1 MNLKDNYKFMGSDL
15 RKIREA
21 KGITRKE
28 ISEEMNTSEETIR
41 RIEKGENDP
50 RLSTSPNL

>member
-41 RIEKGENDP
+41 RIEKEKMTQDYQ
-50 RLSTSPNL
+50 L